1 MLLLDLNSGDG
12 RPIYSQIA
20 DRVKFAV
27 AGGVLRSGDLI
38 PSVRELSKQLLVNPN
53 TVARAYRDL
62 QSEGLLESVR
72 GMGLQVADGAADRCR
87 AQRREI
93 VRLRLRRAI
102 EEARQ
107 SRLDPVEIELILHE
121 EWVRTGTQGDGA
133 NAAVGLSPRVAVA
146 GVGPR
151 PEEGGAA

>member
-1 MLLLDLNSGDG
+1 MIILDLNTADE
-12 RPIYSQIA
+12 RPIYGQIA
-20 DRVKFAV
+20 DGVRFAI
-27 AGGVLRSGDLI
+27 AGGVLRPGDLI

-72 GMGLQVADGAADRCR
+72 GMGLQVADGAVDRCR
-87 AQRREI
+87 AERREI

-107 SRLDPVEIELILHE
+107 TSLDPVEIEKILHE
-121 EWVRTGTQGDGA
+121 E
-133 NAAVGLSPRVAVA
+133 
-146 GVGPR
+146 
-151 PEEGGAA
+151 